1 MCGTFIGMLDFDGH
15 VLIVNTDSIMCVSAM
30 DDGWYCHF
38 NDGMVKEISEQ
49 TFEEM
54 FNLLVYKDKS
64 LIHNE
69 DPAVVWS
76 RSC

>member
-30 DDGWYCHF
+30 DEGWYCHF
-38 NDGMVKEISEQ
+38 NG
-49 TFEEM
+49 FEEM
-54 FNLLVYKDKS
+54 FNLLVNKDKS
-64 LIHNE
+64 LLHNE